1 MSQEKKLQI
10 RNSTAEFLIFTRQA
24 GEDGIEVRVAEESV
38 WLTQKLMA
46 ALFEV
51 TVPTINEHL
60 ANLYAQKEISEPATI
75 RNFRTVQTEGSRKVA
90 RNVDFYN
97 LDAIIAVGF
106 RVNSARAIQFRQ
118 WATGVLR
125 DYAIRGYV
133 LDKERLKNGA
143 FLSKE
148 YYDNL
153 LAEIREIRASER
165 KFYQKITDIYATA
178 MDYDSESETT
188 KTFFA

>member
-1 MSQEKKLQI
+1 MNKKLQI

-24 GEDGIEVRVAEESV
+24 GENGIEVRVEGETV

-51 TVPTINEHL
+51 DVRTINEHL
-60 ANLYAQKEISEPATI
+60 GNIYEDGEQQREATV
-75 RNFRTVQTEGSRKVA
+75 RKFRIVHVEGKRDVA
-90 RNVDFYN
+90 REVEHYN

-133 LDKERLKNGA
+133 LDKERLKNT
-143 FLSKE
+143 E
-148 YYDNL
+148 
-153 LAEIREIRASER
+153 
-165 KFYQKITDIYATA
+165 QP
-178 MDYDSESETT
+178 
-188 KTFFA
+188 